1 MIEKYFGCGFISIR
15 GDIVDFHV
23 VKFTDITEK
32 IIPFFSKYKIVGVKN
47 FNYEDFIKVARLIS
61 NKEHLTVEGLEKIKE
76 IKSNIND
83 SRESDTVD

>member
-32 IIPFFSKYKIVGVKN
+32 IIPFFSKYQIVPPP
-47 FNYEDFIKVARLIS
+47 LLS
-61 NKEHLTVEGLEKIKE
+61 
-76 IKSNIND
+76 
-83 SRESDTVD
+83 SRGKKRGAPHFCERGD